1 MTGMPHRPSSTDGH
15 LLVSL
20 LITFVPRLSTTIGL
34 PQEDARRYARP
45 IGYAYRLGRCGNWR
59 TYD

>member
-20 LITFVPRLSTTIGL
+20 LVSTVPRLSTTIGL
-34 PQEDARRYARP
+34 PQEDARRYARS
-45 IGYAYRLGRCGNWR
+45 YRSTLSLGRCGN
-59 TYD
+59 